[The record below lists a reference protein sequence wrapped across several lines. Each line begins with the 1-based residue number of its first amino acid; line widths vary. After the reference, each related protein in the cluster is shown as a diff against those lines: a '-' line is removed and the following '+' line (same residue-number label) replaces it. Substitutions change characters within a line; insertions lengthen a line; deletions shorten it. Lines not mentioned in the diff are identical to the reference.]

1 MVVVQ
6 YIEFIE
12 VFIPLFI
19 IINPLAI
26 IPNYVDVFRHLPKK
40 EAEKVSNRA
49 TLSAFFL
56 LTIFI
61 LIGRPFFA
69 VIGISAPSFMI
80 ACGLL
85 LLYISM
91 GMLSGDPPI
100 TRNVQMDSSS
110 IVPMSIPLLA
120 GPGSIAT
127 AIVLEDTYG
136 SLMVFLALALTM
148 LLSKILMDKSE
159 LIEKIMGKNG
169 LNAWTRLSALFY
181 AAIAI
186 SLITDSIQTIW

>member
-1 MVVVQ
+1 MVQ
-6 YIEFIE
+6 YIDFIE

-26 IPNYVDVFRHLPKK
+26 IPNYVDVIRHLPKK
-40 EAEKVSNRA
+40 ESEKVSNRA
-49 TLSAFFL
+49 TLSAFLL

-61 LIGRPFFA
+61 VIGRPFLA
-69 VIGISAPSFMI
+69 IIGITAASFMI

-85 LLYISM
+85 LLYISL

-136 SLMVFLALALTM
+136 TLMVFLALALTIFI
-148 LLSKILMDKSE
+148 SKILMDKSE
-159 LIEKIMGKNG
+159 WIENTLGKNG
-169 LNAWTRLSALFY
+169 LNAWIRLSALFY

-186 SLITDSIQTIW
+186 SLITDSILIIW